1 MGRRLNEQKLDPVF
15 WQMVGGSILYETRP
29 ERLDIVFQVCSIHL
43 VTAEQGRITSQAVP
57 VRWSDAKHAEE
68 SIG

>member
-1 MGRRLNEQKLDPVF
+1 MSKNLTRCFGKWWEGQ
-15 WQMVGGSILYETRP
+15 STLYETRP
-29 ERLDIVFQVCSIHL
+29 ERLDIVFQVCSIHS

-57 VRWSDAKHAEE
+57 VRWSEAKHAEE